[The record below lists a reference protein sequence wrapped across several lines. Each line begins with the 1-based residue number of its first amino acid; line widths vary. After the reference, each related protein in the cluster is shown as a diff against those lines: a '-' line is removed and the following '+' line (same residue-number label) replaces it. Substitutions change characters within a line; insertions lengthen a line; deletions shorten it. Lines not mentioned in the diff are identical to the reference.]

1 MTSTGSSSSAEATKP
16 AATTA
21 ELVVGI
27 ASYNDVDTIGD
38 VAAAVRSGLEE
49 AIDGTASLGGD
60 SIEESRILLADGG
73 SNDGTPQRAREALG
87 PANATL
93 VEVTYP
99 RAAGDLLDVPYHGR
113 PARARALRAILEGAH
128 TPGVKACVVIDGGIR
143 TVAPGWIPA
152 LAGPV
157 LDGGFDYVSPF
168 YARHPYEGALTKGIV
183 YPLFRALYGVRL
195 RQPAVGEFGGSARLV
210 EAYLDADVWDLDSAQ
225 IGIDLW
231 LAAGAAAGGFK
242 LCEAPLG
249 RRTFHTRGEALDLGT
264 TLVQVVGTLFADLE
278 GRVDVWQR
286 VRGSVPVPLIGD
298 PPAVVLETPQVNVEG
313 LIESF
318 RLGYRELRDI
328 WTWTMPPKSIV
339 DLRRL
344 LDVPPQR
351 FRLDDDLWARI
362 VYDFALGYRLRVLPR
377 DHLLR
382 SLTPLYLG
390 WLASMIL
397 QVRDVPPEGA
407 DARIEQLALAFEAEK
422 PYLVSRWRWP
432 ERFRT

>member
-1 MTSTGSSSSAEATKP
+1 
-16 AATTA
+16 
-21 ELVVGI
+21 
-27 ASYNDVDTIGD
+27 
-38 VAAAVRSGLEE
+38 
-49 AIDGTASLGGD
+49 
-60 SIEESRILLADGG
+60 
-73 SNDGTPQRAREALG
+73 
-87 PANATL
+87 
-93 VEVTYP
+93 
-99 RAAGDLLDVPYHGR
+99 
-113 PARARALRAILEGAH
+113 
-128 TPGVKACVVIDGGIR
+128 
-143 TVAPGWIPA
+143 
-152 LAGPV
+152 
-157 LDGGFDYVSPF
+157 
-168 YARHPYEGALTKGIV
+168 
-183 YPLFRALYGVRL
+183 
-195 RQPAVGEFGGSARLV
+195 
-210 EAYLDADVWDLDSAQ
+210 
-225 IGIDLW
+225 
-231 LAAGAAAGGFK
+231 
-242 LCEAPLG
+242 
-249 RRTFHTRGEALDLGT
+249 
-264 TLVQVVGTLFADLE
+264 
-278 GRVDVWQR
+278 VDVWQR